1 MQQQNNSI
9 NFKTTTIMKKAFLL
23 LCLLATTT
31 IVSATDLWEGNHEV
45 KWDNTLSIEAA
56 KFADGAP
63 TIAMYNNVDVN
74 LANGTYDDVIGTRMP
89 DGTLHLIH
97 VTSHRVGAQQSAGR
111 PIYING
117 QAK

>member
-56 KFADGAP
+56 KFADAQVGQKIVIEFKDATNTVSMP
-63 TIAMYNNVDVN
+63 TS
-74 LANGTYDDVIGTRMP
+74 TRWRYSSP
-89 DGTLHLIH
+89 RECWH
-97 VTSHRVGAQQSAGR
+97 A
-111 PIYING
+111 
-117 QAK
+117 